1 MSLDSWALPTF
12 SDNDTESNNS
22 FYFFVGEAF
31 ANHLLVT
38 SLSVSGVVLGEGG
51 GGGVGYFFNLHFG
64 NSFSLDHREE
74 ELQFKISLTH
84 VLHCL
89 RKNE

>member
-12 SDNDTESNNS
+12 SHNDSESNNS

-38 SLSVSGVVLGEGG
+38 SFSVSGVVLGEGG
-51 GGGVGYFFNLHFG
+51 GGVYFFNLHFG
-64 NSFSLDHREE
+64 DSFSLDHREE